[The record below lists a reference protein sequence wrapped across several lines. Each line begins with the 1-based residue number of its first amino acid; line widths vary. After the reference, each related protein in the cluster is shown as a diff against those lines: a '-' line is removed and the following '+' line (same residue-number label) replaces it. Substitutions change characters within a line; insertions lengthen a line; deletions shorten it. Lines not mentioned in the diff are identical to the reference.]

1 MRSKHPNQ
9 TVDVAGGLWMHHLLI
24 LALWL
29 APNGGCCNT
38 LGVCHQL
45 NNEFELKHGKLGG
58 DEYVKA
64 ESINRSPT

>member
-1 MRSKHPNQ
+1 M
-9 TVDVAGGLWMHHLLI
+9 
-24 LALWL
+24 ALDYGTN
-29 APNGGCCNT
+29 AKCNT